1 MIIVLPRFA
10 RSLTQPHCTHP
21 PFQPPS
27 TSPAPSQPPSTFQG
41 GAIYAATGSVQLANG
56 TLFQNNSATTGATI
70 YIDLAVVVYVLPAP
84 AGHYISA
91 AECRV
96 TWASC
101 PSGCQYS
108 GEGCTHNMSATPS
121 ASSGGSCT
129 LPPYNYQSCPWS
141 RDINTYAITQ
151 GLLGKPLETL
161 LAGELDTPTWPI
173 PCGAGMLGASVND
186 VDGQKSALCAGRCP
200 AGSYCP
206 NEATMEP
213 LNCGLGHYCPPGSFA
228 PLPCPGGT

>member
-1 MIIVLPRFA
+1 M
-10 RSLTQPHCTHP
+10 
-21 PFQPPS
+21 
-27 TSPAPSQPPSTFQG
+27 
-41 GAIYAATGSVQLANG
+41 QLANG

-101 PSGCQYS
+101 PSECQYS

-141 RDINTYAITQ
+141 RDININAITQ
-151 GLLGKPLETL
+151 GLIGKLLETL

-173 PCGAGMLGASVND
+173 PCGAGVLGASVND

-213 LNCGLGHYCPPGSFA
+213 LACGLGHYCPPGSLA
-228 PLPCPGGT
+228 PLPCPGGR